1 MKKRILNVL
10 IGIILLSLLLLI
22 TIKVLDLIHFKC
34 IFRKLFN
41 IYCAGCGT
49 TRMIKCILHLRFK
62 KAFMYNPFVFILLI
76 LFLIYLIYFIVL
88 YIKTGKKAFLNY
100 KILIVLAITLL
111 IYMLLRNIPQLYF
124 LRPWKKQDLKSCF
137 YIGLY
142 LSASLKGFFLLILS
156 KNKIPSK
163 WSISCWT
170 QTAKSSLRR
179 MVNLLPS
186 IS

>member
-10 IGIILLSLLLLI
+10 IGVILLSLLLLI

-49 TRMIKCILHLRFK
+49 TRMIKCILRLKLR

-76 LFLIYLIYFIVL
+76 LFLIYLIYFIVI
-88 YIKTGKKAFLNY
+88 YIKTGKKVFY
-100 KILIVLAITLL
+100 KILIVLAMTLL

-124 LRPWKKQDLKSCF
+124 LRP
-137 YIGLY
+137 
-142 LSASLKGFFLLILS
+142 
-156 KNKIPSK
+156 
-163 WSISCWT
+163 
-170 QTAKSSLRR
+170 
-179 MVNLLPS
+179 
-186 IS
+186 

>member
-10 IGIILLSLLLLI
+10 IGVILLLLLLLI

-49 TRMIKCILHLRFK
+49 TRMIKCILRLKLK
-62 KAFMYNPFVFILLI
+62 KAFMYNPFMFILLI

-124 LRPWKKQDLKSCF
+124 LRP
-137 YIGLY
+137 
-142 LSASLKGFFLLILS
+142 
-156 KNKIPSK
+156 
-163 WSISCWT
+163 
-170 QTAKSSLRR
+170 
-179 MVNLLPS
+179 
-186 IS
+186 